1 MKQVTVELNK
11 KGEFTLNGIVFST
24 CGKLAGE
31 TVRIKRC
38 AKQVLLA
45 YGKEGTSAILPI
57 GFAKASDTVRAKV
70 SIKNLSLSMTGNI

>member
-1 MKQVTVELNK
+1 MKQVKVELNA
-11 KGEFTLNGIVFST
+11 KGEFTLGGIVFST

-45 YGKEGTSAILPI
+45 YGKHETSAILPI
-57 GFAKASDTVRAKV
+57 GFAKTAEVINDQA
-70 SIKNLSLSMTGNI
+70 N